1 MTVAAPLYH
10 GFQGGE
16 SRTLLVDGYQI
27 APVASPTGWANVTTP
42 IKTGVGAIRINV
54 NGSQHAGANEVLVWL
69 NTYIAQWH
77 AWVVQSGAPSLA
89 YCLIGYSVGTA
100 NPLGLEVGTD
110 SKIRLFKSGANWAA
124 RTALTGW
131 STDALA
137 TDDATFKEVALYID
151 PLTLGTSHVWATL
164 FINDTQQWSVDIGA
178 ISGTHPFYTCPAVAN
193 AAIYV
198 TLDDIAGLR
207 STASA
212 DAPHLKDWPKP
223 EVHRQLPIADTA
235 EDDWTGSPEATDQ
248 YKNWADATGP
258 DSDTS
263 YNRCTSTWANKHQA
277 SDGQTEAT
285 VGIDT
290 HTVIQG
296 GVAGDNYGPAINI
309 VYRDEGDG
317 TKWAGAFYN
326 SLGAISGTPALP
338 GTTYIGAAGRFI
350 KSGGWVIT
358 DLTNLNFGCQVPS
371 GAEHNLTWRVTMCMM
386 QWLTY
391 VNVYDHTLFTTPSLP
406 GGVETTPAGGPVF
419 MGLGAGIL

>member
-1 MTVAAPLYH
+1 MTVAAPLYY
-10 GFQGGE
+10 GFFGGE
-16 SRTLLVDGYQI
+16 SRTLLVDGYKVT
-27 APVASPTGWANVTTP
+27 PTASPTGWANVTTP
-42 IKTGVGAIRINV
+42 IKTGVGATRINV
-54 NGSQHAGANEVLVWL
+54 NGSQHAGANSVLDFR
-69 NTYIAQWH
+69 NTYLSLWH
-77 AWVVQSGAPSLA
+77 AWVTQSGAPSAA
-89 YCLIGYSVGTA
+89 YCLTGAPGGSFPASIS
-100 NPLGLEVGTD
+100 LEVGTD
-110 SKIRLFKSGANWAA
+110 SKIRLVATPGAWAA
-124 RTALTGW
+124 RTALSGW
-131 STDALA
+131 STTALA
-137 TDDATFKEVALYID
+137 TDDATFKEVALFLD

-164 FINDTQQWSVDIGA
+164 FIDGTEQWSLDIGA
-178 ISGTHPFYTCPAVAN
+178 YGTSATAFYPCPVVAD
-193 AAIYV
+193 AGIYV
-198 TLDDIAGLR
+198 TLDDVAGLR

-235 EDDWTGSPEATDQ
+235 EDDWVASGGGSGDYGEWDDSA
-248 YKNWADATGP
+248 GP
-258 DSDTS
+258 DNDTT
-263 YNRCTSTWANKHQA
+263 YNRNITTWANKHQV

-296 GVAGDNYGPAINI
+296 VSEAGPACNI

-317 TKWAGAFYN
+317 AKWAGAAYN
-326 SLGAISGTPALP
+326 SLGTAGALLSP
-338 GTTYIGAAGRFI
+338 GTTYIGGAAVFY

-358 DLTNLNFGCQVPS
+358 DVTALNFGCQVPY
-371 GAEHNLTWRVTMCMM
+371 GAEHNLTWRVTLCMM

>member
-1 MTVAAPLYH
+1 MTVAAPPYTSY
-10 GFQGGE
+10 FGGE
-16 SRTLLVDGYQI
+16 SGTLLADGSTSGA
-27 APVASPTGWANVTTP
+27 APAGWANVTTP
-42 IKTGVGAIRINV
+42 VKTGVGATRINV
-54 NGSQHAGANEVLVWL
+54 NGSQSAGSRAALAFF
-69 NTYIAQWH
+69 NTYIGCWH

-89 YCLIGYSVGTA
+89 YCLAGATSQPNSLA
-100 NPLGLEVGTD
+100 LEVGTD
-110 SKIRLFKSGANWAA
+110 SKIRLVQTDATATWAN
-124 RTALTGW
+124 RTGLTGW

-137 TDDATFKEVALYID
+137 TDDATFKEVALFFD

-164 FINDTQQWSVDIGA
+164 FINDVQQWSVDIGA
-178 ISGTHPFYTCPAVAN
+178 LAVASSAMYTCPAVAN
-193 AAIYV
+193 AAIYL
-198 TLDDIAGLR
+198 TLDDVAGLNTT
-207 STASA
+207 TAA

-235 EDDWTGSPEATDQ
+235 EDDWVASGGGSGDYTEWDDAAGPNDDTD
-248 YKNWADATGP
+248 
-258 DSDTS
+258 
-263 YNRCTSTWANKHQA
+263 YNRNITSWANKHQV

-296 GVAGDNYGPAINI
+296 PTEGGPCINI
-309 VYRDEGDG
+309 VYRGEADG

-326 SLGAISGTPALP
+326 SLGTISNTPASP
-338 GTTYIGAAGRFI
+338 GTTYIGSAGSFF
-350 KSGGWVIT
+350 KSGGWAIT
-358 DLTNLNFGCQVPS
+358 DLTALNFGCQVPN

-391 VNVYDHTLFTTPSLP
+391 VNVYDHTDFTTPSLP